1 MNIKLIKFLYWL
13 NTSLQLIL
21 MKIITYNYHID
32 NIVFNSVFRGM
43 MLPYYIYKL
52 IKHHN
57 KHKNE
62 ILVAKWYDIVNGTL
76 DQIDITL
83 SYIGFSGL
91 TIGEYITFRTFSTVL
106 SGLYIMIH
114 QKKLLTLQKMI
125 SISLILAACIL
136 LLGFYNGSNLL
147 YSVICIVSSIACSLS
162 GFIIELN
169 VKTDED
175 RELNFYWT
183 KTISYI
189 IALFL
194 GLVSEFLYKTIG
206 LILSN
211 FIKKQIIIIVGL
223 EIIIA
228 LLEHFNYYLK
238 INSISK
244 SSKNGSIVI
253 QFLDIM
259 RRFALIIV
267 GVIYFYEKYTPII
280 YFSLSLMFVGSLI
293 GLFDYENY
301 IYLYHKYV
309 KKSDSNYKINLSSI
323 ENASMQIGVT

>member
-1 MNIKLIKFLYWL
+1 MNIKLINFLYWL
-13 NTSLQLIL
+13 NSTLQLVL

-32 NIVFNSVFRGM
+32 NIVFNSVFRCI

-62 ILVAKWYDIVNGTL
+62 ILVARWYDVVNGTL
-76 DQIDITL
+76 DQLDITL

-91 TIGEYITFRTFSTVL
+91 TIGEYITFRTFSVFL
-106 SGLYIMIH
+106 GGLYLIIY
-114 QKKLLTLQKMI
+114 QKKMLSLQKMI
-125 SISLILAACIL
+125 SISLILTACIT
-136 LLGFYNGSNLL
+136 LLGFYNEGNLF
-147 YSVICIVSSIACSLS
+147 YSLTCITSSIAYSLI
-162 GFIIELN
+162 GFIIEVN
-169 VKTDED
+169 IKTDEE

-189 IALFL
+189 IALFF
-194 GLVSEFLYKTIG
+194 GLVSEFLYHTISI
-206 LILSN
+206 ILSN
-211 FIKKQIIIIVGL
+211 FFAKQIIIIVAL

-228 LLEHFNYYLK
+228 LLENFYYYLK

-244 SSKNGSIVI
+244 SSKNGSIII

-259 RRFALIIV
+259 RRFTLIVI
-267 GVIYFYEKYTPII
+267 GAIYFYENYTPII
-280 YFSLSLMFVGSLI
+280 YFSVSLMFVGSLI
-293 GLFDYENY
+293 GLFDYENF

-309 KKSDSNYKINLSSI
+309 KKHNSNYIINQPSI
-323 ENASMQIGVT
+323 EIVCANQ